1 MEAAVTGR
9 PEAGVRVFKD
19 EEELSRAAA
28 EFFREVAQESII
40 AHGRFAVALSGGFT
54 PRRFYSLLGS
64 PSYRD
69 VLDWS
74 RIHIFW
80 ADERCVPQD
89 RPESNYKL
97 VYDAFLSNVPLP
109 AKNIHRIR
117 GEEEPAYA
125 ALTYENELR
134 SFIDG
139 PGMVVFDLVILGTG
153 EDGHTASLFPG
164 SDALLERTRLAVPVF
179 LDQPKIN
186 RVTLTLQVLNHAAQ
200 VLFLVSGRAKADIVR
215 DILEGGETQRYPAGQ
230 VRPVSGEV
238 AWFIDQQAAGKLRD
252 CGCT

>member
-1 MEAAVTGR
+1 MTGR
-9 PEAGVRVFKD
+9 PEAQVQIFKD
-19 EEELSRAAA
+19 EDELSRAAA
-28 EFFREVAQESII
+28 EFFRKVAQESII
-40 AHGRFAVALSGGFT
+40 AHGRFAVALSGGST

-89 RPESNYKL
+89 WPESNYKL
-97 VYDAFLSNVPLP
+97 VHDAFLSSVPLP
-109 AKNIHRIR
+109 AENIHRIR
-117 GEEEPAYA
+117 GEEEPADA
-125 ALTYENELR
+125 AQTYEYELL
-134 SFIDG
+134 SFIDSRG
-139 PGMVVFDLVILGTG
+139 IVVFDLVILGTG

-164 SDALLERTRLAVPVF
+164 SDALFERTRLAVPVF
-179 LDQPKIN
+179 LEQPKIN
-186 RVTLTLQVLNHAAQ
+186 RVTLTLPVLNHAAQ

-215 DILEGGETQRYPAGQ
+215 DILEGDETQRYPAGQ

-238 AWFIDQQAAGKLRD
+238 TWFIDQHAAGKLRD
-252 CGCT
+252 RGSI